1 VRRLTFSQRL
11 YLAALFIGLVV
22 LALAGMAARAVGLI
36 KPAARAA

>member
-1 VRRLTFSQRL
+1 VRRLTLGQRL